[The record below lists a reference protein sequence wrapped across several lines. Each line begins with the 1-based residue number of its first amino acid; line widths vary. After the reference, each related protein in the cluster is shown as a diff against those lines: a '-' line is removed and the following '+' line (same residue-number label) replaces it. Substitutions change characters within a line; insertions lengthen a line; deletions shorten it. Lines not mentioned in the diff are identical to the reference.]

1 MSGLLNGGIASLMDR
16 AFAGVYLPATLY
28 RRVRTDTDDGSVE
41 ETTEIYSCRAQ
52 LDAVTEAMRQA
63 PGYTKND
70 VAIYV
75 LTSSLSGEITT
86 DDEITVRGAL
96 WSIASVSSDP
106 AQSYWELRGTRR

>member
-1 MSGLLNGGIASLMDR
+1 MPGLLNGGIASLMER

-52 LDAVTEAMRQA
+52 IDAVTEAMRQA
-63 PGYTKND
+63 PGYTDKDQRILILINTLQ
-70 VAIYV
+70 V
-75 LTSSLSGEITT
+75 TPTT

-96 WSIASVSSDP
+96 WSIASVASDP
-106 AQSYWELRGTRR
+106 AQSHWELRGTRR

>member
-1 MSGLLNGGIASLMDR
+1 MGLLDGGIASIFGKV
-16 AFAGVYLPATLY
+16 FAGLYLPATL
-28 RRVRTDTDDGSVE
+28 RRQVRTETEDGSVTV
-41 ETTEIYSCRAQ
+41 ETELYACRAQ

-86 DDEITVRGAL
+86 DDEIIVKGVRK
-96 WSIASVSSDP
+96 SIASVEQDL
-106 AQSYWELRGTRR
+106 AGSYWLLRGSNS